1 MAMNLSEDR
10 RESRNALSPRL
21 FPVLVLLNVWSE
33 CGEYPCENVE
43 LILLLLESVCALE
56 GVQDKVYTFFSVLY
70 ACVYACACICG
81 VCMQDVTLQSLMEKL
96 GSMEDKSLAT
106 KFTNS

>member
-1 MAMNLSEDR
+1 MNLSDDR

-56 GVQDKVYTFFSVLY
+56 GVRDKVYYFALYFAVLY
-70 ACVYACACICG
+70 G
-81 VCMQDVTLQSLMEKL
+81 VCMCICIDNR
-96 GSMEDKSLAT
+96 A
-106 KFTNS
+106 

>member
-1 MAMNLSEDR
+1 MNLSEDR
-10 RESRNALSPRL
+10 RESRNAFSPRL
-21 FPVLVLLNVWSE
+21 FPVLVLLKVWSE

-56 GVQDKVYTFFSVLY
+56 GVQDKVYTCFSVLY
-70 ACVYACACICG
+70 ACVYVCACMCG